1 MMPMY
6 CRIFLLVTR
15 SSLPSMSWMTEESH
29 RMDRNSSSTP
39 LRSSSSTFFTFTLFF
54 SVASLWDR
62 IFSLF
67 SLKKSKRVSLRRNY
81 SLIISGNAFSILYS
95 IRKFKPT
102 SRSLSIW
109 TRTPSF
115 LMSSFSNCLISTCML
130 WISSCS
136 CSTSSLISLTYLKS
150 AKFWFSRRMKFVTMT
165 STSSSPVTSRIR
177 WKASSKVLICT
188 FSASISFSPPEPDQQ
203 NNEK

>member
-1 MMPMY
+1 MTVTPWYITSGNAIVQTFICKYCWACSNSIVFCSMMPMY

-81 SLIISGNAFSILYS
+81 SLIISWNAFSILYS

-115 LMSSFSNCLISTCML
+115 LMSSFSNCLTSICML
-130 WISSCS
+130 
-136 CSTSSLISLTYLKS
+136 
-150 AKFWFSRRMKFVTMT
+150 
-165 STSSSPVTSRIR
+165 
-177 WKASSKVLICT
+177 
-188 FSASISFSPPEPDQQ
+188 
-203 NNEK
+203 